1 MYVESNSD
9 YTPVVTP
16 GTTGHITLSCGYH
29 GQLFTLPH
37 KSAPLETLWYKIFL
51 QYHTGVPHSKT
62 THQYHTVIPHRNT
75 TQHYHTAI
83 PHSTTTQEY
92 HTAKPQCE
100 VMLYGIPVCVVLLCG
115 SDVTTWIPQLAVHI
129 TTWACGTVVHYHTS
143 TCGKIFL
150 WYFMW

>member
-62 THQYHTVIPHRNT
+62 THQYHTAIPHSITQQYHTAIPHRSTTQQNHTLVPHSSNTTQQYHTAVPHSST
-75 TQHYHTAI
+75 TQHYHTAFTPCGI
-83 PHSTTTQEY
+83 FCGITIYHKSTT
-92 HTAKPQCE
+92 AL
-100 VMLYGIPVCVVLLCG
+100 LYGSFVV
-115 SDVTTWIPQLAVHI
+115 
-129 TTWACGTVVHYHTS
+129 
-143 TCGKIFL
+143 
-150 WYFMW
+150 